1 MSIELGMTHKV
12 SYEDFYAEYS
22 AAHDALENNLAKSYF
37 IHAVFGMLRR
47 SSEQSNDLEV
57 CYNSARSEDQKLA
70 AILVSN
76 ASIFND
82 TGWPDVTD
90 ED

>member
-1 MSIELGMTHKV
+1 MTIELGMMHNV
-12 SYEDFYAEYS
+12 SYEDFDKEYL
-22 AAHDALENNLAKSYF
+22 AAHSSLSNGLAKSYF

-57 CYNSARSEDQKLA
+57 CYKSAKSEDRKLA
-70 AILVSN
+70 AILVNN
-76 ASIFND
+76 AQIFND
-82 TGWPDVTD
+82 TGWPDFNE

>member
-1 MSIELGMTHKV
+1 
-12 SYEDFYAEYS
+12 
-22 AAHDALENNLAKSYF
+22 
-37 IHAVFGMLRR
+37 MLRR

-57 CYNSARSEDQKLA
+57 CYNSAKSEDQKLA
-70 AILVSN
+70 AILVNN